1 MTGVYSSCPELD
13 MNSASAEAERLR
25 ALERYDTV
33 DIAGDQ
39 AFEQLVQLAA
49 QVCDM
54 PVATLSLVDGTHQ
67 HFRVR
72 IGLDLASTPREQA
85 ICVHTM
91 ARRDVLL
98 VSDASADDRFADNPL
113 VLGGPRV
120 RAYAGAPLIT
130 DDGHALGTLCVID
143 TVPRELTAMQQQS
156 LRILASHAMGQLELR
171 RTLREADAQRQALA
185 VATLERR
192 RILDQSVDVLSVLDG
207 DGRFVEVSQAAY
219 EVWGRAPETLV
230 GRNWADL
237 VHPDDLGISFDHV
250 REVMRGKG
258 TAFHVENRCVHAD
271 GHAVWM
277 RWSSRW
283 SSEDARAYSV
293 ARDITQQKAAEQVL
307 IESEAR
313 LREQAALLEMAN
325 DAILTRDMTGAIRFW
340 NPAAT
345 RLFGWAADEVLGRRT
360 VDVLENDAARY
371 DQAMT
376 SLRAD
381 HAWQGELPRATRDG
395 RVLTVQSHWTLIA
408 SPDGVPTGV
417 LEINTDVTAARQ
429 TQAQSLRAQ
438 RLESLGTLASGI
450 AHDLNNM
457 LAPILMSV
465 DVLRGSVHD
474 DLGREVLQAI
484 EASATKGANL
494 VRQVQSFARGADGER
509 AEVRVDVLVA
519 DIARIVGETFPR
531 SINVRTEVDA
541 AGWVVMGDA
550 TQLQQVLL
558 NLAVNARDAMDGH
571 GSLVIRT
578 VSDEEVEAA
587 ALAVQ
592 VIDTGCGMSAEVLER
607 VFDPFYT
614 TKPAGQGTGLGMSQV
629 FAFCR
634 QSGGE
639 VKIQS
644 TEGEG
649 TRVAMLLPVA
659 KPAIT
664 GGEKDLSDGA
674 PSLAGP
680 GERLNILV
688 VEDDHRVLAA
698 TVEAVAELGHKAVP
712 CSNPLEAEALVESQ
726 GDFDLI
732 LSDVL
737 MPELT
742 GPEMVA
748 RLKQRWPEL
757 SVLFVTGF
765 AGDAGDDASFGDHD
779 VLRKPFTLT
788 ALDRAIRRS
797 NQPRAAEDQ
806 RLAS

>member
-1 MTGVYSSCPELD
+1 MFERESDQESE
-13 MNSASAEAERLR
+13 SRRERLR
-25 ALERYDTV
+25 FWLTTGVGTILTGVVAALVLLLMRANDAYDRSLGWQAHSLEVISQTRSLDAALARAEAALGRFAVGLQKDDGRIYQQQFGVAMQYLRQLERN
-33 DIAGDQ
+33 
-39 AFEQLVQLAA
+39 
-49 QVCDM
+49 
-54 PVATLSLVDGTHQ
+54 
-67 HFRVR
+67 VR
-72 IGLDLASTPREQA
+72 DSPEQA
-85 ICVHTM
+85 E
-91 ARRDVLL
+91 L
-98 VSDASADDRFADNPL
+98 V
-113 VLGGPRV
+113 
-120 RAYAGAPLIT
+120 
-130 DDGHALGTLCVID
+130 
-143 TVPRELTAMQQQS
+143 REL
-156 LRILASHAMGQLELR
+156 GVE
-171 RTLREADAQRQALA
+171 
-185 VATLERR
+185 LERR
-192 RILDQSVDVLSVLDG
+192 GQQLGDAALSANYRQTIAAISKYNAAAHDPALGRINKLLAQLIRDERERLSERNRIAASDRASLNQAILMFSLLGAAAAIIAIAATFSLLRAEG
-207 DGRFVEVSQAAY
+207 DRRLA
-219 EVWGRAPETLV
+219 R
-230 GRNWADL
+230 
-237 VHPDDLGISFDHV
+237 
-250 REVMRGKG
+250 REQI
-258 TAFHVENRCVHAD
+258 A
-271 GHAVWM
+271 
-277 RWSSRW
+277 
-283 SSEDARAYSV
+283 
-293 ARDITQQKAAEQVL
+293 
-307 IESEAR
+307 ESERAMELEAAVEER
-313 LREQAALLEMAN
+313 TAELEQANVA
-325 DAILTRDMTGAIRFW
+325 
-340 NPAAT
+340 
-345 RLFGWAADEVLGRRT
+345 
-360 VDVLENDAARY
+360 
-371 DQAMT
+371 
-376 SLRAD
+376 LRAEMSE
-381 HAWQGELPRATRDG
+381 H
-395 RVLTVQSHWTLIA
+395 
-408 SPDGVPTGV
+408 
-417 LEINTDVTAARQ
+417 VTAEAQLR
-429 TQAQSLRAQ
+429 QAQKMEAVGQLT
-438 RLESLGTLASGI
+438 GGI
-450 AHDLNNM
+450 AHDFNNM
-457 LAPILMSV
+457 LAVVVGGLE
-465 DVLRGSVHD
+465 LAQRW
-474 DLGREVLQAI
+474 LK
-484 EASATKGANL
+484 EAPEKAERHIHNALDGANRAADL
-494 VRQVQSFARGADGER
+494 TRRLLTFARSEPARPEMTEIDACIASFSE
-509 AEVRVDVLVA
+509 L
-519 DIARIVGETFPR
+519 IARTIGDRIALTLDLNAEGLACW
-531 SINVRTEVDA
+531 VDR
-541 AGWVVMGDA
+541 
-550 TQLQQVLL
+550 QQFENALL